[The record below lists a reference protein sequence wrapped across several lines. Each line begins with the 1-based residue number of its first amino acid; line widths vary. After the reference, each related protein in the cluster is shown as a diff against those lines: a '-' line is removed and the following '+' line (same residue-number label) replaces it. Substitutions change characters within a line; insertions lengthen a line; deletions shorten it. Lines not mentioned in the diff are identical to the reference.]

1 MRHPPRARQQ
11 GLAIVLVLAC
21 AVQGCGTLAADV
33 AASFLGSGSDT
44 LRGYFDYESAGDAAA
59 TAILQFEALHGASAD
74 NESLTLMLVKSYVA
88 YAFGW
93 VMDAH
98 EEAVFAGRFDEADHH
113 KQRAFLMYRRARD
126 LALRAMRVRDD
137 GIDRVLHGDP
147 DRLMA
152 YLREEYDDA
161 EDDPELLLWTAVAW
175 GSMINNAPGMDEMV
189 DLPAAK
195 ALALRVIELDPDYE
209 NGAALGLLGGFECSY
224 PEALGGDWKK
234 GRAYFERALS
244 ASGRRDHIH
253 LFNYARTY
261 AINSVDKPLFLSLMR
276 EIVQAGDLGSNVR
289 MSNKVAR
296 RRAVRYLAHVS
307 EWFDD

>member
-1 MRHPPRARQQ
+1 MRHIPSARHWR
-11 GLAIVLVLAC
+11 LAAVLVSAC
-21 AVQGCGTLAADV
+21 TTQGCGTLAADV

-44 LRGYFDYESAGDAAA
+44 LRGYFDYDSAGHAAA
-59 TAILQFEALHGASAD
+59 TAILQFEALHGASPD

-88 YAFGW
+88 YSFGW
-93 VMDAH
+93 VMDAQ
-98 EEAVFAGRFDEADHH
+98 EEAQFSGHFDQADHE

-147 DRLMA
+147 DRLIV

-175 GSMINNAPGMDEMV
+175 GSTINNAPGMDELV

-195 ALALRVIELDPDYE
+195 ALAQRVVELDPGYE
-209 NGAALGLLGGFECSY
+209 HGAALALLGGFECSY

-244 ASGRRDHIH
+244 LSGRRDHIH

-261 AINSVDKPLFLSLMR
+261 AINALDKPLFLSLMR
-276 EIVQAGDLGSNVR
+276 EIVAAGDLGRSVR

>member
-1 MRHPPRARQQ
+1 MGTTEPARHRR
-11 GLAIVLVLAC
+11 LALVLALGC
-21 AVQGCGTLAADV
+21 ASQGCSSLAADV
-33 AASFLGSGSDT
+33 AAGFLGSGSNT

-59 TAILQFEALHGASAD
+59 TAILQFEALHGASPD

-93 VMDAH
+93 VMDAQ
-98 EEAVFAGRFDEADHH
+98 EQAQFAGHFEEADHQQ
-113 KQRAFLMYRRARD
+113 QRAFLMYRRARD
-126 LALRAMRVRDD
+126 LGLRAMRERDA
-137 GIDRVLHGDP
+137 GIDRVVHGDP

-161 EDDPELLLWTAVAW
+161 EDDVDLLLWTAIAW
-175 GSMINNAPGMDEMV
+175 GSTINNAPGMDEMV

-195 ALALRVIELDPDYE
+195 VIAQRVVELDPGYE

-234 GRAYFERALS
+234 GKAYFERAISL
-244 ASGRRDHIH
+244 SGRRDHIH

-261 AINSVDKPLFLSLMR
+261 AINALDKPLFLSLMR
-276 EIVQAGDLGSNVR
+276 EIVETGDRGSDVR

-296 RRAVRYLAHVS
+296 RRAVRYLAHAS

>member
-1 MRHPPRARQQ
+1 LPIRLRRALLAVAL
-11 GLAIVLVLAC
+11 GLGASAC
-21 AVQGCGTLAADV
+21 SSLAADV
-33 AASFLGSGSDT
+33 AAGFLGSGSNT
-44 LRGYFDYESAGDAAA
+44 LRGYFDYESAGHAAG
-59 TAILQFEALHGASAD
+59 TAILQFEALHGASPD
-74 NESLTLMLVKSYVA
+74 NEDLTLMLAKSYIA

-93 VMDAH
+93 VMDDY
-98 EEAVFAGRFDEADHH
+98 EAAQFAGRFEEADHQ
-113 KQRAFLMYRRARD
+113 KQRAYLMYRRARD
-126 LALRAMRVRDD
+126 LTLRAMRVRDD
-137 GIDRVLHGDP
+137 GIDKVVHGDP

-152 YLREEYDDA
+152 YLREEYDDP
-161 EDDPELLLWTAVAW
+161 EDDVELLLWTGVAW
-175 GSMINNAPGMDEMV
+175 GSTINNAPGMDEMV

-195 ALALRVIELDPDYE
+195 AIALRAIELDPGYE

-261 AINSVDKPLFLSLMR
+261 AINSLDKPLFVSLMR
-276 EIVQAGDLGSNVR
+276 EILDSGDRGADVR

-296 RRAVRYLAHVS
+296 RRAARYLAHMS
-307 EWFDD
+307 EWFE